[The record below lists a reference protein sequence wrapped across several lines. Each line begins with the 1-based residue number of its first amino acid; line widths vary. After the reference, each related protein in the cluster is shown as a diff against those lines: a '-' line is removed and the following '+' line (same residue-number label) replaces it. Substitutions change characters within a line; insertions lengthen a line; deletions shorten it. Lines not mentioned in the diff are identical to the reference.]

1 MGLKMCCFAS
11 GSKGN
16 CSYVSD
22 GETNILIDMGISATR
37 AEGYLSVLGVDP
49 DCVNVF
55 VTHSHT
61 DHIGGLKVFCKKHP
75 HAAVHCRR
83 ESAGEI
89 YRISGVTPIVDEA
102 RAVSVGGLT
111 VTAMPVP
118 HDVPCFGYIV
128 RSGERR
134 VAVVTDI
141 GAVDEPV
148 IDELGRCNIVMLE
161 SNHDIEMLR
170 RNPTYSQALKARIAS
185 RYGHLSNVDC
195 AAACAMLASRG
206 VNNFILAH
214 LSEEN
219 NTQDLALSVVNGAL
233 GAVGRTGLRV
243 VAASQ
248 NKPTGLFEVC

>member
-1 MGLKMCCFAS
+1 MCCFAS

-22 GETNILIDMGISATR
+22 GETNILIDIGISATR
-37 AEGYLSVLGVDP
+37 AEKFLSVLGVNP
-49 DCVNVF
+49 DTVEVF

-75 HAAVHCRR
+75 TAKVHCRR
-83 ESAGEI
+83 ESAGEV
-89 YRISGVTPIVDEA
+89 YRITGVMPTVDEA
-102 RAVSVGGLT
+102 RVVSVGGLT
-111 VTAMPVP
+111 VTAVAVP
-118 HDVPCFGYIV
+118 HDVPCFGYVV

-134 VAVVTDI
+134 VAVVTDV

-161 SNHDIEMLR
+161 SNHDVAMLR
-170 RNPTYSQALKARIAS
+170 NNKNYSQALKARIAS
-185 RYGHLSNVDC
+185 RYGHLSNADC

-206 VNNFILAH
+206 VNSFILAH

-219 NTQDLALSVVNGAL
+219 NTQELALSVVGGAL
-233 GAVGRTGLRV
+233 NAVGRSGIRV

-248 NKPTGLFEVC
+248 NKPTGLFEIC